1 MEHCQDCFQL
11 IKIMGLETTAQPV
24 AFTSFRGLNTSLSDI
39 SIQSRE
45 ATSLE
50 NVNLFKETVQVRS
63 GNALF
68 SKTQMIEAGV
78 AKAITGIYQTVL
90 GTTVRQVITAGTKI
104 NSISGNGV
112 LTDITGAV
120 VLTDS
125 QNNLFRFAKAKDSGG
140 ANDIIVACNG
150 VDAPIKWTGA
160 GNAAVLGGSPPANF
174 KLVLWRKNRL
184 YGTDGEFIYHSDL
197 LDAESWDP
205 LNWVLKLSSSG
216 IYVNDITGIIEYG
229 DNIAIFKEDRIYL
242 FSGEN
247 FTEGYIQ
254 EVVTGDGCISGYS
267 PVEVL
272 SRRHGNIIVFVNRN
286 RELKGFNGTKNL
298 IAISAP
304 IDISLQIYSQNR
316 AKYISAI
323 NYKKFNQYYATITRE
338 GTGHNRIVAY
348 DYFLDGFQQGDDPES
363 TMLLHS
369 NITANA
375 LAIMDSLGRETLFT
389 GTYDGWVLKHDE
401 IYERDVIKASQIQ
414 APNAGAVR
422 VANVVTITT
431 LVDHGFSVGDEV
443 IISGVDDSDFNGTFT
458 IDTVPN
464 TDEFTY
470 VQADVDA
477 VSGNGIAR
485 LEADIAAH
493 WQSKK
498 NSFGN
503 AAFQKQLNDFNIVTA
518 NVDSGQIKTTIV
530 TDSGSGEAIN
540 DISANGYFYGDEAFY
555 GEAEYGATGTSYNQS
570 NFTMDNS
577 AALLAG
583 RYFIVKFENIDGFRF
598 SLEEYIMGIT
608 SQGYQQEYR
617 P

>member
-1 MEHCQDCFQL
+1 
-11 IKIMGLETTAQPV
+11 MGLETTTQPV
-24 AFTSFRGLNTSLSDI
+24 AFTSFRGLNTKLSDI

-45 ATSLE
+45 ATSLD
-50 NVNLFKETVQVRS
+50 NVNLFKETVAVRP

-68 SKTQMIEAGV
+68 NRTQVVETGA
-78 AKAITGIYQTVL
+78 AKPITGIYQTVL
-90 GTTVRQVITAGTKI
+90 GSTVRQVITAGTKI
-104 NSISGNGV
+104 YSMSGSGV

-120 VLTDS
+120 VITDS

-140 ANDIIVACNG
+140 TNDIIIGCNG
-150 VDAPIKWTGA
+150 VDSPIKWTGA
-160 GNAAVLGGSPPANF
+160 GNAAALGGMPPGDLKF
-174 KLVLWRKNRL
+174 VLWRKNRL

-216 IYVNDITGIIEYG
+216 IYTNEITGIIEYG

-247 FTEGYIQ
+247 FTEGYVQ

-267 PVEVL
+267 PVEVH
-272 SRRHGNIIVFVNRN
+272 SRRYGNIIIFANRN

-298 IAISAP
+298 IAISDP

-316 AKYISAI
+316 AKYISAV

-338 GTGHNRIVAY
+338 GPSHNRIIAY

-363 TMLLHS
+363 TMLIHS
-369 NITANA
+369 NITANS
-375 LAIMDSLGRETLFT
+375 LAIMDSLGKETLFT

-401 IYERDVIKASQIQ
+401 IYERDVLKASQLE
-414 APNAGAVR
+414 APNTGAVR
-422 VANVVTITT
+422 VGGVVTITT
-431 LVDHGFSVGDEV
+431 IVDHEFSTGDEI
-443 IISGVDDSDFNGTFT
+443 IISGVDDNEFNGTFT
-458 IDTVPN
+458 IDSVPN
-464 TDEFTY
+464 PDQFTFA
-470 VQADVDA
+470 QALADA

-485 LEADIAAH
+485 LEANISAH

-570 NFTMDNS
+570 IFEMDDD
-577 AALLAG
+577 AALLIG